1 MSYVITKY
9 DISGI
14 QSFIFSSKGLK
25 ERVGASKIIHN
36 ILYTKL
42 PEELN
47 TELPEELKQ
56 ESDAWLKDG
65 YDFMPAKNESG
76 RVIYI
81 GGGNAMVIFRDMD
94 SMRKVT
100 RKIQEE
106 IFNETYGKIRL
117 CHAEI
122 EIDKLDV
129 SASDLLSGL
138 KGKNKDIE
146 NYKDEGAFG
155 IVYNLLNRNLIKYK
169 EETLPVRTARG
180 FSINAYNSE
189 ASEPVTASA
198 NNGCTELLY
207 SAEGIQKK
215 LSAYSDH
222 KKEIIDT
229 DGTDDYKFSVNFEA
243 LRQEGKKS
251 FIAVVHIDGNSMG
264 SKIIKLNRGNSD
276 KSLKDGMDMMRKFSA
291 CTDTLY
297 RDTLKATIDDIFKDN
312 ITDKKELGFRPL
324 IVDGDDTTFIIK
336 SDYAFDFVEKY
347 VKNLEELGEKYKND
361 PKFDFLKKYN
371 FKFSV
376 GAGIAFVPDK
386 YPFENAYDMAEQ
398 LCKNAKKQFANST
411 SDVSSMDFQIIH
423 EGIRTELRPYRERNY
438 KKTYD
443 DGSVAKEYYLNERP
457 YAFSNNTDN
466 TELNN
471 YGDFKK
477 LREKVKSG
485 KLARNKLKRL
495 RDAFGEGYIELLSMT
510 EFLLSRKK
518 DILSEDINKKIQA
531 INTSIKNK
539 KPVKTVLFDVLD
551 SMEF

>member
-42 PEELN
+42 PEEL
-47 TELPEELKQ
+47 KQ
-56 ESDAWLKDG
+56 KADEWLEDG
-65 YDFMPAKNESG
+65 YDFMPKENESG

-81 GGGNAMVIFRDMD
+81 GGGNAMVIFRDRN

-122 EIDKLDV
+122 EIDKLDI
-129 SASDLLSGL
+129 SASDLFSGL

-198 NNGCTELLY
+198 NNECTELLY
-207 SAEGIQKK
+207 SAEGIQNK
-215 LSAYSDH
+215 LSAYYGY
-222 KKEIIDT
+222 KKEEII
-229 DGTDDYKFSVNFEA
+229 GTDDYKFSVNFEA
-243 LRQEGKKS
+243 LRRESKKS
-251 FIAVVHIDGNSMG
+251 FVAVVHIDGNSMG

-347 VKNLEELGEKYKND
+347 VEKLEEKYNND
-361 PKFDFLKKYN
+361 PKFDFLKKHN

-398 LCKNAKKQFANST
+398 LCKNAKHSFANSEP
-411 SDVSSMDFQIIH
+411 DVSSMDFQIIH
-423 EGIRTELRPYRERNY
+423 EGIRTELIPYRERNY

-443 DGSVAKEYYLNERP
+443 DGSVVKEYYLNERP
-457 YAFSNNTDN
+457 YAFSNNT
-466 TELNN
+466 ELNN
-471 YGDFKK
+471 YEDFKK
-477 LREKVKSG
+477 LREEVKSG

-531 INTSIKNK
+531 INTSIKTK

>member
-14 QSFIFSSKGLK
+14 QSFIISSKGLK

-42 PEELN
+42 PK
-47 TELPEELKQ
+47 ELKQ
-56 ESDAWLKDG
+56 EADEWLKDG
-65 YDFMPAKNESG
+65 YDFMPKENESG

-81 GGGNAMVIFRDMD
+81 GGGNAMIIFRDRN

-122 EIDKLDV
+122 EIDKLDI
-129 SASDLLSGL
+129 SASDLFSAL

-155 IVYNLLNRNLIKYK
+155 IVYNLLNSNLIKYK

-189 ASEPVTASA
+189 ASEPVTASV
-198 NNGCTELLY
+198 NDTELLY

-215 LSAYSDH
+215 LSTYYDCRE
-222 KKEIIDT
+222 EII
-229 DGTDDYKFSVNFEA
+229 GTDYKFSEKFET

-251 FIAVVHIDGNSMG
+251 FVAVVHIDGNSMG
-264 SKIIKLNRGNSD
+264 SKIIELNRGNSNE
-276 KSLKDGMDMMRKFSA
+276 SLKDGMDMMRKFSA

-297 RDTLKATIDDIFKDN
+297 RDTLKATIDDIFKDSTAQN
-312 ITDKKELGFRPL
+312 ELEFRPL
-324 IVDGDDTTFIIK
+324 IVDGDDITFIIK

-347 VKNLEELGEKYKND
+347 VEKLEEKYNND
-361 PKFDFLKKYN
+361 PKFDFLKKHN

-376 GAGIAFVPDK
+376 GAGIAFVHDK

-398 LCKNAKKQFANST
+398 LCKNAKHSFANSA

-423 EGIRTELRPYRERNY
+423 EGIRTELIPYRERNY

-443 DGSVAKEYYLNERP
+443 DGSVVKEYYLNARP
-457 YAFSNNTDN
+457 YAFSNNT
-466 TELNN
+466 ELNN
-471 YGDFKK
+471 YEDFKK
-477 LREKVKSG
+477 LREEVKSG

-531 INTSIKNK
+531 INTSIKTK

>member
-1 MSYVITKY
+1 MSYVITEY

-42 PEELN
+42 PKELN
-47 TELPEELKQ
+47 QKA
-56 ESDAWLKDG
+56 DAWLKDG

-81 GGGNAMVIFRDMD
+81 GGGNAMVIFRDRN

-106 IFNETYGKIRL
+106 IFNETYGKVRL

-122 EIDKLDV
+122 EIDKLDI
-129 SASDLLSGL
+129 SASDLFSGL

-189 ASEPVTASA
+189 ASEPVTASV
-198 NNGCTELLY
+198 NDTKLLY
-207 SAEGIQKK
+207 SAEGIQNK
-215 LSAYSDH
+215 LSAYYVY
-222 KKEIIDT
+222 KEEIIGT

-361 PKFDFLKKYN
+361 PKFDFLKKHN

-423 EGIRTELRPYRERNY
+423 EGIRTELIPYRERNY

-443 DGSVAKEYYLNERP
+443 DGSVVKEYYLNERP